1 MDGGATGSNLK
12 SPAVTTMLM
21 PSLALRIAAQPQT
34 RLQAALWACASSLGL
49 VFAYSCSYN
58 LLLFAPSIYLLQ
70 IYDRVLS
77 SRSGDTLLMLTLI
90 VALTVVV
97 GGVLDAL
104 RRAVLERL
112 GGWLEDRLRPSVLSA
127 CLEYANRGDSARA
140 SEAYRDL
147 TVLRQFIESNAC
159 PMLFD
164 ALWAPLFLSVLFL
177 VHPLLGV
184 IGACSVLFLFGLA
197 LAGDVLTEDAL
208 ARSGAALSRTHGRFA
223 TAVDNVHLIRTMGM
237 LDRAARLI
245 CQASQEARSE
255 RNVAQRRY
263 EIIMLITKP
272 ARALAQVLI
281 MGAAAWLVLDYNR
294 SPAIIFVTMLLFSRA
309 LAPVEGA
316 IAGWKTFATALN
328 AYRRLTGVFAVTPA
342 VPENTGISPSQPRGQ
357 LIVDNLGVEL
367 AGSGKFLLKG
377 VSFSLAPGECL
388 GIIGPSGSGKSTLG
402 QIIAGI
408 SAPTQ
413 GRVLLDSVN
422 VLVLRDGGGGCHLGY
437 LPQDINLFGE
447 TVKDIIARLDDAD
460 PRKIIAAA
468 KLAGIHESVMQL
480 PQGYDTVAPNGGA
493 AFSRGYRQRLGLAR
507 AFFGDP
513 SLIVLDEPN
522 ASLDYVGERVLFDA
536 IEQMKSANIT
546 VIIITHRMGIL
557 AATDKIAI
565 MENGAVTAFGE
576 SEEIFERY
584 LSRPQVA
591 SQGTLPASAPATAN
605 VSSERI
611 VP

>member
-1 MDGGATGSNLK
+1 
-12 SPAVTTMLM
+12 MLM
-21 PSLALRIAAQPQT
+21 PPFPSHSAPRP

-104 RRAVLERL
+104 RRAVLTRL
-112 GGWLEDRLRPSVLSA
+112 GAWLEDRLRPSVLSA
-127 CLEYANRGDSARA
+127 CLEFANRGDSARA

-147 TVLRQFIESNAC
+147 TVMRQFVESNAC

-184 IGACSVLFLFGLA
+184 IGAFSVLFLFGLA
-197 LAGDVLTEDAL
+197 LAGDILTEDAL
-208 ARSGAALSRTHGRFA
+208 ARSGAALSRSHGRFA

-245 CQASQEARSE
+245 CRASQEARSE
-255 RNVAQRRY
+255 RDVAQRRY
-263 EIIMLITKP
+263 EIIMLVAKP
-272 ARALAQVLI
+272 ARALSQVLI

-294 SPAIIFVTMLLFSRA
+294 SPAIIFATTLLFSRA

-316 IAGWKTFATALN
+316 IASWKAFAAALN
-328 AYRRLTGVFAVTPA
+328 AYRRLTGVLAFMPA
-342 VPENTGISPSQPRGQ
+342 VPENTGIASNPPQGR
-357 LIVDNLGVEL
+357 LTVDNVGVAL
-367 AGSGKFLLKG
+367 PHSGQFLLKG

-408 SAPTQ
+408 SVPTQ
-413 GRVLLDSVN
+413 GRVLIDNFEVS
-422 VLVLRDGGGGCHLGY
+422 VLREGEGGRHLGY

-447 TVKDIIARLDDAD
+447 TIKEIIARLDDTD
-460 PRKIIAAA
+460 PRKIVAAA
-468 KLAGIHESVMQL
+468 KLAGIHDSIVGL
-480 PQGYDTVAPNGGA
+480 PRAYDTVIPGEGC
-493 AFSRGYRQRLGLAR
+493 AFSRGFRQRLGLAR

-513 SLIVLDEPN
+513 RLVVLDEPN

-536 IEQMKSANIT
+536 IEQLKTANIT

-557 AATDKIAI
+557 AATNKIAI
-565 MENGAVTAFGE
+565 MQGGAVTAFGE

-591 SQGTLPASAPATAN
+591 SQVTLPESAPAAAL
-605 VSSERI
+605 ERA